1 MDQLGPNA
9 LAANLPMQRERI
21 EKSNGNPP
29 LSRRRSSA
37 AFEDEG
43 EEFVQVVPET
53 DPKEAKR
60 LHKNVIQI
68 VRELVAFDEERVQD
82 FQDQTKDFGRD
93 KMSATEY
100 CSFLLGAVGAHE
112 CMKLI
117 PLMARLLPDE
127 EKRNQLLTARAAIWR
142 RVHRRNRRRS
152 KQFSESVVLQQQK
165 TELHKME
172 SLNSRMR
179 PQSDSLS
186 ALNWAAEREPL
197 QVRGRSSMIET
208 RSTSPESSD
217 KMRKSESEVTGPY
230 FRPGLFDARRKL
242 DKRPSFNMFGENITP
257 EPIHEENPAANES
270 DDDNQVGAQQN
281 ADSSLSA
288 GRSRKLS
295 QNGGAWTKPRPNS
308 ASSFLDEYDDEDSSI
323 DGGSVRSRSSSNY
336 LSARTGS
343 FRRAKSRDGSAR
355 LQRHGSHLSSS
366 FMEED
371 RQEFADK
378 ERAAEDG
385 EDDLDEQGDSH
396 TRFRKNRRRASL
408 KFDVETKTPS
418 SPVEENPVLAR
429 LKKQGAVNF
438 MMR

>member
-1 MDQLGPNA
+1 MG
-9 LAANLPMQRERI
+9 
-21 EKSNGNPP
+21 SNGNPP

-43 EEFVQVVPET
+43 EEFVDVVPET

-60 LHKNVIQI
+60 LHKKVVQT
-68 VRELVAFDEERVQD
+68 VRELVSFDEDRVQD

-112 CMKLI
+112 CLQLI

-127 EKRNQLLTARAAIWR
+127 EKRSQLLAARAAIWR
-142 RVHRRNRRRS
+142 RAHRRHRRRS

-172 SLNSRMR
+172 SLNNRMR
-179 PQSDSLS
+179 PKSDSLN

-197 QVRGRSSMIET
+197 QVGGRSSMIET
-208 RSTSPESSD
+208 RSVSSESSD
-217 KMRKSESEVTGPY
+217 NMRKSESEVTGPY

-270 DDDNQVGAQQN
+270 DDDNEIGVQQN
-281 ADSSLSA
+281 VGSSSSSA
-288 GRSRKLS
+288 RSRKLS

-323 DGGSVRSRSSSNY
+323 DDGSVRSRSSNNY
-336 LSARTGS
+336 LSGRTGS
-343 FRRAKSRDGSAR
+343 FHRAKSRDGSAR
-355 LQRHGSHLSSS
+355 LQRHGSRLDSS
-366 FMEED
+366 FIEED
-371 RQEFADK
+371 NQERELAEQ
-378 ERAAEDG
+378 ERAAEDD
-385 EDDLDEQGDSH
+385 DDLGEQEDSH
-396 TRFRKNRRRASL
+396 SRFRKNRRRASL
-408 KFDVETKTPS
+408 KFDVEAKTPS